1 MLPIRPRTRRAE
13 KCLYPVPKASTGSSV
28 QSLRSAEVFRVD
40 DSEAPKAKKRG
51 KVEETGV
58 VKPMARQRPIKEGN
72 PDLRRRTNVPAPS
85 NEALEATLWTWL
97 EPRMFKPLKQSSGR
111 RGESLR
117 SRVLTF
123 PVMVTL
129 VLSLVYRQFPSLREI
144 LKELELQGLWWIEPT
159 KVSVSALSKRLRTIP
174 AKLFVELWSSVR
186 ERLAS
191 REVEVTA
198 DLCPQSQKLRQTF
211 SAIWLADGSTLE
223 ELRRRLKIRCVEVE
237 SKLAGKLMMVVELT
251 TLQPVQMQYG
261 LNPQS
266 NDKVY
271 SDWLLS
277 ELPPR
282 GLMVFDLGFFK
293 FAWFDAFTDTGRFF
307 VTRLREKTS
316 YETVKVLS
324 RGERYCDEIISMGQ
338 YRSNPCQHHVRLVSV
353 LWNQTWY
360 RYLTNV
366 LDPDELSAPQ
376 VCELYRRRW
385 RIEDAF
391 ALTKRLLGLS
401 YLWVEDSNGV
411 EIQIVATWSFY
422 AVLNDLCCQLAVA
435 LRQPLEQISFEMV
448 FRSLYHY
455 AKARLNHSDLE
466 LLSFLTQ
473 HAKLLDLVKAKRKRH
488 RLRDAQ
494 WHDIWCE
501 LPALRPL

>member
-1 MLPIRPRTRRAE
+1 
-13 KCLYPVPKASTGSSV
+13 
-28 QSLRSAEVFRVD
+28 
-40 DSEAPKAKKRG
+40 
-51 KVEETGV
+51 
-58 VKPMARQRPIKEGN
+58 MARQRPRKESN
-72 PDLRRRTNVPAPS
+72 PDLRRRVNIAAPS
-85 NEALEATLWTWL
+85 NEALEAKLWQWL
-97 EPRMFKPLKQSSGR
+97 EPRMFVPLKEQVGR

-123 PVMVTL
+123 PVMVML

-144 LKELELQGLWWIEPT
+144 LKELELKGLWWIEPT

-174 AKLFVELWSSVR
+174 AQLFVEVWSLVR
-186 ERLAS
+186 ERLTS
-191 REVEVTA
+191 QEVKVTVE
-198 DLCPQSQKLRQTF
+198 LSPESQKLPTTF

-237 SKLAGKLMMVVELT
+237 SKLAGKLMMVVELN
-251 TLQPVQMQYG
+251 TLQPVQMQYS
-261 LNPQS
+261 LNPRS

-293 FAWFDAFTDTGRFF
+293 FAWFDAFTDSGRFF
-307 VTRLREKTS
+307 VTRLREKTA
-316 YETVKVLS
+316 YETLKVLS
-324 RGERYCDEIISMGQ
+324 QGERYRDEIISLGQ
-338 YRSNPCQHHVRLVSV
+338 YRSNPCQHPLRLVSV

-366 LDPDELSAPQ
+366 LDPQELSAPQ

-391 ALTKRLLGLS
+391 SLTKRLLGLS

-411 EIQIVATWSFY
+411 EIQIVATWIFY
-422 AVLNDLCCQLAVA
+422 AVLNDLCSQLAVA
-435 LRQPLEQISFEMV
+435 LRQPLERISFEMV

-455 AKARLNHSDLE
+455 AKARLDDSDLD
-466 LLSFLTQ
+466 LLPFLTQ
-473 HAKLLDLVKAKRKRH
+473 HAKLLDLVKVPRQRH
-488 RLRDAQ
+488 RLREQQ
-494 WHDIWCE
+494 WHHLWSESPVPQPC
-501 LPALRPL
+501 